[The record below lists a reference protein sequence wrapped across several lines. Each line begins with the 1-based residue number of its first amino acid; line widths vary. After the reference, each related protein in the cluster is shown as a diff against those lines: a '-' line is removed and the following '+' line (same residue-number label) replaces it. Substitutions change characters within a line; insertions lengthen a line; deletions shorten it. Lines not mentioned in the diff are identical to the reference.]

1 MLQSNYLGQP
11 FLVDTV
17 ANLRKNGFR
26 GLNNEKGIYCW
37 WFDEEIT
44 KSFIEVLN
52 EGVVCYSSKISLYN
66 LRSCT
71 FEGKEYYA
79 LYVGSASRG
88 SIKERLKGHINQ
100 SPTPSVIANEALST
114 LRHTITALLGIE
126 ASKGEDAV
134 NQLMDEHCVVECW
147 EIPQDKIEDYEKNA
161 IIEGACLLNIQ
172 NNNQFNNQIKNRIS
186 ELRKMTNK

>member
-52 EGVVCYSSKISLYN
+52 EGVVLYRQISLYN

-79 LYVGSASRG
+79 LYVGSASRE
-88 SIKERLKGHINQ
+88 SIKKRLDWHICQ
-100 SPTPSVIANEALST
+100 DHTASAIKSGFLST

-126 ASKGEDAV
+126 ASKGEAAV

-172 NNNQFNNQIKNRIS
+172 NNNQFNDQIKNRIS